1 MIIVEALLIAVLI
14 CTCIY
19 ASITDIK
26 SGIIPN
32 KLLLISGAVCL
43 VLNVVYYAFFAQ
55 QYFITFIVNFA
66 ILVTLSILMYAF
78 NLWAAGDS
86 KLLFLIVFAIPS
98 RYYFTEMAIGLAPA
112 IFVIVFT
119 FSISFIYVVCE
130 SIIFRI
136 KNRDKIKLKI
146 SKNGI
151 LNYLK
156 NYLYCTVY
164 IVMLNYLIMLL
175 FPQFAATNAS
185 LITIFN
191 LFITII
197 IYKYEFFF
205 KPIALIGTSI
215 IAIAAVVVNGLF
227 NGFYPPDF
235 KVYLYLA
242 IILYFR
248 NISEKFNYDT
258 IPTSTVKKGMILANS
273 TVAMMLPSRIKGLPE
288 YSTEDMRSRLT
299 EEQVE
304 SIHRWETSR
313 YGLCEVTIVR
323 KIPFAIFMAIGSII
337 FLVIRMGV
345 I

>member
-26 SGIIPN
+26 NGIIPN

-136 KNRDKIKLKI
+136 QNRNKIKLKI

-151 LNYLK
+151 LSYLK

-215 IAIAAVVVNGLF
+215 IAIGAVVVNGLF

-242 IILYFR
+242 IILFFR

-258 IPTSTVKKGMILANS
+258 IPTATVKKGMILANS

-299 EEQVE
+299 EEQVD

-313 YGLCEVTIVR
+313 YGLSEVTIVR

>member
-1 MIIVEALLIAVLI
+1 MIIVESLLITILV

-26 SGIIPN
+26 SSIIPN
-32 KLLLISGAVCL
+32 KLLLISGAICL
-43 VLNVVYYAFFAQ
+43 VLNTVYYSFFAK
-55 QYFITFIVNFA
+55 QYFVTFIVNFA
-66 ILVTLSILMYAF
+66 ILVLLSILLYAF

-130 SIIFRI
+130 SIVFRI
-136 KNRDKIKLKI
+136 KNKDKVKLSI
-146 SKNGI
+146 SKSGI
-151 LNYLK
+151 FNYLK
-156 NYLYCTVY
+156 NYLYCTIY

-191 LFITII
+191 LFVTII
-197 IYKYEFFF
+197 IYKYDFFF
-205 KPIALIGTSI
+205 KPIVLIITSV
-215 IAIAAVVVNGLF
+215 IAITAVVVNGIF
-227 NGFYPPDF
+227 NGFYPPDIR
-235 KVYLYLA
+235 VYLYLA
-242 IILYFR
+242 IILFFR

-273 TVAMMLPSRIKGLPE
+273 TVAMMIPSRIQGLPE
-288 YSTEDMRSRLT
+288 FSTEDMRSRLT
-299 EEQVE
+299 EEQVD
-304 SIHRWETSR
+304 SIRRWETSR
-313 YGLCEVTIVR
+313 YGLSEITIVR
-323 KIPFAIFMAIGSII
+323 KIPFAIFMAIGSIL
-337 FLVIRMGV
+337 FLIIRMGV